1 MNFEKFLEN
10 LKHHARTLAIFDQQI
25 EANVLD
31 AIVAAIEDSLDN
43 PPKSEYSEMDNDAP
57 F

>member
-43 PPKSEYSEMDNDAP
+43 PPKSEYSGMDNDAP